1 MNFNEKDKQFCKEIT
16 DLLWQ
21 RQRINANKL
30 DGQMPMQPEWED
42 RVSPEI
48 TITLNAI
55 KDRTGRDKIRDVIM
69 NKYERDLQSP
79 GVQVKRVD
87 GTLKISIVQTRT
99 RENVFGSIK
108 ELRTANELDLEKDSG
123 LNESPY

>member
-30 DGQMPMQPEWED
+30 DGKMPMQPEWED